1 MVSRKIIVKNESG
14 FHVRPAGVLARA
26 AETCESKVEILYKYN
41 IVNAKS
47 LLNILSASIAKGDEI
62 ELRCIGPTE
71 EEDMEKLMKVLSQ
84 LKD

>member
-1 MVSRKIIVKNESG
+1 MVSRKIIVQNETG
-14 FHVRPAGVLARA
+14 LHIRPAGILSRA

-62 ELRCIGPTE
+62 ELRCSGPTE
-71 EEDMEKLMKVLSQ
+71 EKDMEKMLEVLQ
-84 LKD
+84 NLED